1 MIFMERDGRGL
12 WSRSM
17 KTEQSA
23 FAKRLVA
30 ALDAAG
36 IEASSTVL
44 EKLVPQHGG
53 EAVTPQAISGWLHG
67 KHIPKQAN
75 LQALARITGVMPH
88 ELQFGTTPHKG
99 VRETRSA
106 WPEQVHG
113 HDRLAFEAFLTLSD
127 TQRRVVRELIA
138 LLANPAHKRSGSR

>member
-1 MIFMERDGRGL
+1 
-12 WSRSM
+12 M

-23 FAKRLVA
+23 FAKRLAA
-30 ALDAAG
+30 ALEAAG

-53 EAVTPQAISGWLHG
+53 ETVTSQAISGWLHG

-75 LQALARITGVMPH
+75 MQALARITGVLPH
-88 ELQFGTTPHKG
+88 ELQYGPPTHKG
-99 VRETRSA
+99 MRESNLA
-106 WPEQVHG
+106 WPDHVRG

-127 TQRRVVRELIA
+127 AQRKVVRELIA
-138 LLANPAHKRSGSR
+138 LLAMPARKRSS